1 MNTNKPDIHPENN
14 LGLNEREMLMMIT
27 GAQER
32 LDYPTEP
39 LTMANGCMVERYV
52 IPDEDRQKVLN
63 ALYPFCDAPSLDDE
77 LLDIHTNTSFKVRDY
92 LAIREGD
99 LNFLAAP
106 RYAEAGGTVLD
117 WVPLHDDD
125 DTTDTPFPLMAKTI
139 KGTLRTGVNTS
150 QKVVTSLL

>member
-1 MNTNKPDIHPENN
+1 MDNSSTIDRHSIPEEAKADVPQQ
-14 LGLNEREMLMMIT
+14 LN
-27 GAQER
+27 
-32 LDYPTEP
+32 
-39 LTMANGCMVERYV
+39 
-52 IPDEDRQKVLN
+52 
-63 ALYPFCDAPSLDDE
+63 PFTDAPSLDTV
-77 LLDIHTNTSFKVRDY
+77 LFDIHTNSSFKVRDY

-106 RYAEAGGTVLD
+106 RYAEAGGTVSN
-117 WVPLHDDD
+117 WVALPDDD